1 VSVVEGAGLGSTE
14 PKPGNGDRR
23 LDFHPGIP
31 MRWEITRTT
40 TDTNGELLEATNW
53 LDAHMPGP
61 PVHVHPA
68 AEESYEVVEG
78 ALDVF
83 VDGNWRTATTG
94 EKVTVP
100 AGVPHTLRNASDH
113 PTRIVNVHRPALRFE
128 PFFRELQGLI
138 LRGKIKRL
146 PPKEPRSAIYAA
158 MLFGK
163 YPQEIVT
170 KKPPNGLFKALALLG
185 RGLGFKLEG

>member
-1 VSVVEGAGLGSTE
+1 V
-14 PKPGNGDRR
+14 DRH

-40 TDTNGELLEATNW
+40 TETNGELFEATNW
-53 LDAHMPGP
+53 LDPHMPGP
-61 PVHVHPA
+61 PVHVHPT

-78 ALDVF
+78 TIDVF
-83 VDGNWRTATTG
+83 VDGKWKTATAG

-100 AGVPHTLRNASDH
+100 AGVPHTLRNTSDH
-113 PTRIVNVHRPALRFE
+113 ATRIVNVHAPALQFE
-128 PFFRELQGLI
+128 QFFREMQGLI
-138 LRGKIKRL
+138 RSGKIKRL

-163 YPQEIVT
+163 YPQEIIT
-170 KKPPNGLFKALALLG
+170 KKPPNGVFKALALLG
-185 RGLGFKLEG
+185 RGLGFKLDSVKR